1 MPDVTAG
8 ALRRGPGGLEVLSY
22 AKDHTSALFQ
32 QAKERE
38 ERLREERA
46 SRRDQEAAPN
56 VNAQPAKPGMSVVRL
71 VKRKGVG
78 VAEPGKKAKLQVV
91 LEDQFKDDEDDEE
104 EGLGGL
110 LGDYDSDDDAEEEEP
125 AKQQQKEDKEEKNE
139 DKPKVKLPAPSEL
152 GVLDL
157 PDWTDEVHLGKVE
170 EQKVSAKPV
179 SKARA
184 VCNDFLRGR
193 CDRGKRCKFAH
204 DVS

>member
-1 MPDVTAG
+1 M
-8 ALRRGPGGLEVLSY
+8 EVLSY

-56 VNAQPAKPGMSVVRL
+56 ANVQP

-78 VAEPGKKAKLQVV
+78 VAEPGKKAKLHVV
-91 LEDQFKDDEDDEE
+91 LDDQFKDDEDDEE

-125 AKQQQKEDKEEKNE
+125 AKQQQKEDKEEKKE
-139 DKPKVKLPAPSEL
+139 EKPKVKLPAPSEL

-157 PDWTDEVHLGKVE
+157 PDWTEVHLGKVE
-170 EQKVSAKPV
+170 EQKVPAKPV
-179 SKARA
+179 SKSRA

-204 DVS
+204 DIS

>member
-1 MPDVTAG
+1 M
-8 ALRRGPGGLEVLSY
+8 
-22 AKDHTSALFQ
+22 
-32 QAKERE
+32 
-38 ERLREERA
+38 
-46 SRRDQEAAPN
+46 
-56 VNAQPAKPGMSVVRL
+56 
-71 VKRKGVG
+71 KRKGVG
-78 VAEPGKKAKLQVV
+78 VAESGKKAKLQVV

-104 EGLGGL
+104 EGLEAT
-110 LGDYDSDDDAEEEEP
+110 GDYDSADDAEEEEP
-125 AKQQQKEDKEEKNE
+125 AKQQQKEDKEEKKD
-139 DKPKVKLPAPSEL
+139 DKPKVKLPALSEL

>member
-1 MPDVTAG
+1 M
-8 ALRRGPGGLEVLSY
+8 LSY

-46 SRRDQEAAPN
+46 SRRDQEAPPN
-56 VNAQPAKPGMSVVRL
+56 ANSQPAKSGMSMVRL

-78 VAEPGKKAKLQVV
+78 VAESGKKAKLQVV

-125 AKQQQKEDKEEKNE
+125 AKQQQKEDKEEKKD

-152 GVLDL
+152 GSWICPTGLMRCI
-157 PDWTDEVHLGKVE
+157 
-170 EQKVSAKPV
+170 SAR
-179 SKARA
+179 SRS
-184 VCNDFLRGR
+184 RR
-193 CDRGKRCKFAH
+193 CRRSLCRRRELFATTF
-204 DVS
+204 